1 MASASDG
8 DVIYEDHLYKLC
20 GQGRTLLWSK
30 KNQWK
35 QRYFVLK
42 RYLNRPVL
50 EYYVKKPKH
59 KKAVPKVQIYMSS
72 GYKVEKVTNLKS
84 RAYVFEL
91 TTPETS
97 LCLSAD
103 EQRGMDVFVFF
114 LLIQSRLKEEI
125 RDGFFSVLPENSES
139 QRRVGAKG
147 AKCILQ
153 VSPFG
158 ITLALESCR
167 SVLAQWPLKS
177 IRSYE
182 SSGQGSLVLDI
193 GRVAPMGDGQYIFHV
208 DSGHDDK
215 IYDLIDRYVM
225 DSLEKVQP
233 NRRGTREEI
242 EDYMLEAERLLAL
255 TTVKPSSPLEL
266 SEIRQILRDS
276 WSLDMNDKKQSIAKT
291 VVHTRLANSRPGV
304 DSTQSGTHP
313 PLPPIPNRNILN
325 LEMRNSPQV
334 FKSDNFTRGGIPPFD
349 SSSQSPL
356 SGRPPFPT
364 PGSRMNHGNTSSI
377 PVVMQGREQMSY
389 MRMKSSGSQ
398 VSSLSAFSPTSSNWS
413 PPPPFQDVFQMGS
426 VSPEVLPSSS
436 HNSRSHFM
444 MNGSN
449 TLQSDEQYLTALH
462 DDCATNNGQKSDFID
477 RNGTNTTVAEHSER
491 KLTRLRSVSCEGVDD
506 YLRSVMYQEDGV
518 FKSMNYMLDEVNSD
532 DDEELLPEPFPR
544 LQTFSGSINW
554 SPDACC
560 PENYYN
566 IEGRKGE
573 IDESPGLPVREL
585 RKRYSENIRGWHKMR
600 RSVSNPN
607 FVRIAS
613 KEKLYEA
620 RLKAAKSPNNLESQ
634 RPQSKSLIDLLS
646 DSLRRKP
653 RNRSKPSTLSQ
664 PSSPSSRRASSLSN
678 VARSIDRG
686 SGQPDDFVSRTSV
699 KGISVTKRSRS
710 FKRMKHLETN
720 QLKDKSESS
729 SENGPIISSEKSR
742 SPEKLKSGL
751 EGERTNNRDSAHS
764 TLDMHQSPSSSSS
777 GMHKYPEESS
787 FWHHS
792 SQGSSVGS
800 QTQHSQ
806 DIKEGN
812 SQQLDGKGDHSLQSP
827 DGKRNG
833 NGTNLIKY
841 HRLSEKPP
849 LPRQSTQEYSQNR
862 ARHHQDDRG
871 VVENQTSAILDEH
884 ESSVATIV

>member
-8 DVIYEDHLYKLC
+8 DIIYEDYLYKLC
-20 GQGRTLLWSK
+20 GQRRTLLWSK

-35 QRYFVLK
+35 QRYFILK
-42 RYLNRPVL
+42 RCLNRPVL

-59 KKAVPKVQIYMSS
+59 KKALPKVQIYLSS

-125 RDGFFSVLPENSES
+125 RDGIFSVLPENSES

-158 ITLALESCR
+158 ITMALQSCR

-193 GRVAPMGDGQYIFHV
+193 GRVAPMGDGQYIFHA
-208 DSGHDDK
+208 DSGQDDK
-215 IYDLIDRYVM
+215 IYDLIDKYVM
-225 DSLEKVQP
+225 DSLDKVQP

-242 EDYMLEAERLLAL
+242 EDYMIEAERLLAL
-255 TTVKPSSPLEL
+255 TTVKPSSPVEM
-266 SEIRQILRDS
+266 SEIRQILHDS
-276 WSLDMNDKKQSIAKT
+276 WSLDMNDKQQGTSKT
-291 VVHTRLANSRPGV
+291 VVHTRLANSRPSV
-304 DSTQSGTHP
+304 DSTQSVVHP
-313 PLPPIPNRNILN
+313 PLPPLPNRNILN

-334 FKSDNFTRGGIPPFD
+334 FKSDHFSRGGTPPSFD
-349 SSSQSPL
+349 PSSHSP
-356 SGRPPFPT
+356 GRPPVPT
-364 PGSRMNHGNTSSI
+364 PASKMHQGHTRSI
-377 PVVMQGREQMSY
+377 PVVMQGREQKSY
-389 MRMKSSGSQ
+389 MRMQSSGSQ
-398 VSSLSAFSPTSSNWS
+398 FSSLSAFSPTSDNWS

-426 VSPEVLPSSS
+426 ISPEVLPSASSS
-436 HNSRSHFM
+436 HNSQSPFM
-444 MNGSN
+444 MNGSDA
-449 TLQSDEQYLTALH
+449 LQVDEQYLTAMH
-462 DDCATNNGQKSDFID
+462 DDCATVNGQKSDSKV
-477 RNGTNTTVAEHSER
+477 RNGANTTAAKQSER
-491 KLTRLRSVSCEGVDD
+491 KMTRLRSVSCEGVDD
-506 YLRSVMYQEDGV
+506 YLRSVVYQEDGT
-518 FKSMNYMLDEVNSD
+518 FKSMNNILDEVNSDNDD

-554 SPDACC
+554 SPDACF

-620 RLKAAKSPNNLESQ
+620 RLKAAKTPNNLESQ

-653 RNRSKPSTLSQ
+653 RNRSKPSSLSQ
-664 PSSPSSRRASSLSN
+664 PSSPNSRRASSLSN
-678 VARSIDRG
+678 MARSFDKG
-686 SGQPDDFVSRTSV
+686 SSQPDDFVSRTSI

-710 FKRMKHLETN
+710 FRRMKHLEKN
-720 QLKDKSESS
+720 QAKDKSESS
-729 SENGPIISSEKSR
+729 GESRPISSSEKSR
-742 SPEKLKSGL
+742 SPEKLKSGM
-751 EGERTNNRDSAHS
+751 EGEKTGDGVS
-764 TLDMHQSPSSSSS
+764 TQSPSRTSSDMNKES
-777 GMHKYPEESS
+777 EES
-787 FWHHS
+787 WVGHQS
-792 SQGSSVGS
+792 SQGSLLGS
-800 QTQHSQ
+800 HTQHLQS
-806 DIKEGN
+806 IKGGS
-812 SQQLDGKGDHSLQSP
+812 SQQLGGKGDNSWQSP
-827 DGKRNG
+827 DSKRNG
-833 NGTNLIKY
+833 NGTHLINY
-841 HRLSEKPP
+841 PRLSEKPP
-849 LPRQSTQEYSQNR
+849 LPRQSSQEYSQNR
-862 ARHHQDDRG
+862 ARHHQDNK
-871 VVENQTSAILDEH
+871 VMVENQNSAILDKH
-884 ESSVATIV
+884 EALSATIV